1 MILPGMLYYLC
12 SYEEPSVVKLLRVTM
27 LFYTYIPF
35 FSAQLYC
42 ISRNLSRNLVHN
54 AQHDLLRV
62 CVLIH
67 ISLQ

>member
-12 SYEEPSVVKLLRVTM
+12 SYEEPSVVKLSRVTM

-42 ISRNLSRNLVHN
+42 ISRNLVQN
-54 AQHDLLRV
+54 AQHDLHRV
-62 CVLIH
+62 CVLID